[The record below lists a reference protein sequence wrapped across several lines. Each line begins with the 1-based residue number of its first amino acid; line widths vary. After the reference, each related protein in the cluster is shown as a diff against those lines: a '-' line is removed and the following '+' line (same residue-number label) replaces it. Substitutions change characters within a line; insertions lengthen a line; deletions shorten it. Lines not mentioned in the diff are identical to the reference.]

1 VCSNLA
7 ISKITPEEMLEEIG
21 GKLIV
26 YLKNGTLNMDSFLN
40 KIDMNIDD
48 MDQLLRIHFLLK
60 DKVRKFIEKL
70 PNRIRNIKTSTQKIN
85 RQLKG
90 EVRGKID
97 WQETIRY
104 RCNTNYKDS
113 TTFVCQQTNKDFNIK
128 ENLVLKKLL
137 NIIHSIIFQDLDAS
151 PENYSWLSSW
161 LGEGNLAYS
170 LDEIYYRN
178 IYLNKIDISEVIISD
193 RMIQDTK
200 KSRNI
205 LYQEAAELLEY
216 YKYFINEEGWKE
228 DQAEII
234 SLLNETFIKP
244 QKESVLFELYW
255 VIKIIQYNSQN
266 YRLKLIDGSKN
277 LIASW
282 TDNNLRYN
290 IYHDSIGSSRIN
302 WSVDLDELK
311 NIENKFFKRKILSR
325 RKARE
330 ISEIFK
336 SKIDSKYW
344 TGRPDIVIE
353 IINENKDRLE
363 KIVIGEV
370 KYTNRESTAKEG
382 LKELLDYMQLVRTKD
397 SNKYINNNIGIVG
410 LLLLD
415 NINLKNE
422 MTFKGLKIT
431 NRNANPIED
440 DQIKIY

>member
-1 VCSNLA
+1 
-7 ISKITPEEMLEEIG
+7 
-21 GKLIV
+21 
-26 YLKNGTLNMDSFLN
+26 
-40 KIDMNIDD
+40 
-48 MDQLLRIHFLLK
+48 
-60 DKVRKFIEKL
+60 
-70 PNRIRNIKTSTQKIN
+70 
-85 RQLKG
+85 
-90 EVRGKID
+90 
-97 WQETIRY
+97 
-104 RCNTNYKDS
+104 
-113 TTFVCQQTNKDFNIK
+113 
-128 ENLVLKKLL
+128 
-137 NIIHSIIFQDLDAS
+137 
-151 PENYSWLSSW
+151 
-161 LGEGNLAYS
+161 
-170 LDEIYYRN
+170 
-178 IYLNKIDISEVIISD
+178 
-193 RMIQDTK
+193 MIQDTK